1 MQKQWVTAVVMV
13 ALALAMTVPAWADC
27 KVQMV
32 LKSSVL
38 GASGTAEKKVTAA
51 TLKSPAVNKFEVD
64 VHAAPLT
71 PYLVMVSSGTD
82 ANSLKTVG
90 GIFTDVAGS
99 GEFDVKGG
107 TGACTI
113 HRVVVTSLTKATVL
127 SGNFDTAPL
136 DADDTPEV
144 EIQIENE
151 IQRELELELNN
162 IANN

>member
-1 MQKQWVTAVVMV
+1 MRKQWVTAVVMV
-13 ALALAMTVPAWADC
+13 ALALALTVPAWADC

-32 LKSSVL
+32 LTSSVL
-38 GASGTAEKKVTAA
+38 GASGTAEKKVTAT

-151 IQRELELELNN
+151 IQRDSSSS
-162 IANN
+162 

>member
-1 MQKQWVTAVVMV
+1 MAGRMCSSTFEVRRMDSMRRQWITAVVMV

-38 GASGTAEKKVTAA
+38 GASGTAEKKVAAA

-64 VHAAPLT
+64 VHAAPLR

-90 GIFTDVAGS
+90 GTFTDVAGL
-99 GEFDVKGG
+99 GEFEVKGG
-107 TGACTI
+107 TRALNLHT
-113 HRVVVTSLTKATVL
+113 VV
-127 SGNFDTAPL
+127 
-136 DADDTPEV
+136 
-144 EIQIENE
+144 
-151 IQRELELELNN
+151 
-162 IANN
+162 